1 VKNPDFEILAPAGS
15 MEMLK
20 AVLDAGADAVYLGGD
35 QFGARAYAGNFSE
48 EELLSA
54 LDYAH
59 IRGKKV
65 YLAVNTLLKNQE
77 LQKLYAYLLP
87 YYKSGLDA
95 VLVQDFGVLSCIRR
109 WFPDLPVHS
118 STQMTITGEDGVRL
132 LQSYGVSRVVMARE
146 TSLAEMKRIHENTGM
161 ELEAFVHGALCY
173 SYSGQCLFSSM
184 LGGRSGNRGRCAQ
197 PCRLSYQMGDKES
210 YLLSLKDLCGIR
222 QLEKLKDAGVYSL
235 KIEGRMKQPSY
246 AAGVVSFYRKYAD
259 LLQEKPNH
267 YQVSEEDMHT
277 LMELGNRCGF
287 TDTYFHAKN
296 SKDMITRTKPSFS
309 QTRTDLLPEKQ
320 YRAIRGKICIQ
331 AGEPVA
337 FTVSCPNVGQSDGFT
352 EVCSDEDSSV
362 SFADSCSNAGLSVTV
377 HGPIPDA
384 AKKQPLLSEDVKQ
397 RLCKTGDTAFAFEE
411 IAVDLAPGLFLT
423 NGAVNQLKR
432 DAIAALEEKILSG
445 YLRNVEQTEAQ
456 DIRTYGKGSSHEGQP
471 PLPKYAVST
480 ENRDHLSILCA
491 QDWVQAVYLDS
502 KAYRREN
509 FFETLAEDA
518 AYCRNCGKQ
527 PWFVLPTIFRAVAA
541 DFYSENLGNIKEIGL
556 AGVVV
561 QNYEELSFVREH
573 LPEVP
578 FLTAHNLYTYNN
590 VAAAAFLSAGA
601 IGNTIPL
608 ELNRKEIA
616 GRDNRRSQ
624 MILYGHYP
632 LMVSAQCVNQNTGG
646 CDKCPK
652 ILYLTDRYRKR
663 FPVKNYCDDCYNVIY
678 NSLPTM
684 LFPYLEECTR
694 FGVESFLLNF
704 TVESQKQVR
713 AVCELFKEFACGCR
727 TEVPAEIKNCCTG
740 GHYKRGV
747 E

>member
-1 VKNPDFEILAPAGS
+1 
-15 MEMLK
+15 
-20 AVLDAGADAVYLGGD
+20 
-35 QFGARAYAGNFSE
+35 
-48 EELLSA
+48 
-54 LDYAH
+54 
-59 IRGKKV
+59 
-65 YLAVNTLLKNQE
+65 
-77 LQKLYAYLLP
+77 
-87 YYKSGLDA
+87 
-95 VLVQDFGVLSCIRR
+95 
-109 WFPDLPVHS
+109 
-118 STQMTITGEDGVRL
+118 
-132 LQSYGVSRVVMARE
+132 
-146 TSLAEMKRIHENTGM
+146 
-161 ELEAFVHGALCY
+161 
-173 SYSGQCLFSSM
+173 
-184 LGGRSGNRGRCAQ
+184 
-197 PCRLSYQMGDKES
+197 MGDKDS

-259 LLQEKPNH
+259 LLQEKPEH
-267 YQVSEEDMHT
+267 YQVSEEDMKT
-277 LMELGNRCGF
+277 LAELGNRCGF
-287 TDTYFHAKN
+287 TDTYFHANN

-320 YRAIRGKICIQ
+320 YRAIRGEIHIQ
-331 AGEPVA
+331 AGEQVT
-337 FTVSCPNVGQSDGFT
+337 FSVSCPDAGQSDGST
-352 EVCSDEDSSV
+352 DSS
-362 SFADSCSNAGLSVTV
+362 ADAGLSVTV
-377 HGPIPDA
+377 YGPVPDT

-397 RLCKTGDTAFAFEE
+397 RLCKTGDTAFSFDD

-445 YLRNVEQTEAQ
+445 YIRNAEQTETQ
-456 DIRTYGKGSSHEGQP
+456 DTSTDGRISSHEEQP

-480 ENRDHLSILCA
+480 ENRDHLRVLCA

-502 KAYRREN
+502 RAYRRDN

-518 AYCRNCGKQ
+518 AYCGECGKQ
-527 PWFVLPTIFRAVAA
+527 PWFVFPSIFRAATA
-541 DFYSENLGNIKEIGL
+541 DFYSENLRKIKEIGF

-573 LPEVP
+573 LPEIP

-590 VAAAAFLSAGA
+590 EAAAAFLSAGA
-601 IGNTIPL
+601 IGNTVPL

-624 MILYGHYP
+624 MMLYGHYP

-652 ILYLTDRYRKR
+652 TLYLTDRYRKR

-684 LFPYLEECTR
+684 LFPYLDECRR
-694 FGVESFLLNF
+694 FGVESFLLSF
-704 TVESQKQVR
+704 TVESQKQVK
-713 AVCELFKEFACGCR
+713 AVCELFGSFACGSQN
-727 TEVPAEIKNCCTG
+727 ELPSEIKNRCTG